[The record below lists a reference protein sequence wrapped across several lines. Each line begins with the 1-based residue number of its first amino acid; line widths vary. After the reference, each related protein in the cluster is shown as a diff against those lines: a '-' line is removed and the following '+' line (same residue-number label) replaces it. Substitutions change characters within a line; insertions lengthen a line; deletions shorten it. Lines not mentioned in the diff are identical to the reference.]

1 MVIIFVAELI
11 YFKYNVS
18 ILSNKTSAMSSRF
31 LLFSLRKKKMFPCN
45 RKLQTEMLI
54 MTEFQRFSGVSE
66 YHKKLTGELGT
77 S

>member
-1 MVIIFVAELI
+1 
-11 YFKYNVS
+11 
-18 ILSNKTSAMSSRF
+18 
-31 LLFSLRKKKMFPCN
+31 MFPSN